1 VSYGGSVLNN
11 AGTFIASG
19 LIACQGEPNVVSKFL
34 ETLGVV
40 AVAGALVF
48 GVSSTA
54 NAQGQHG
61 PHGGGVIVARPYYYY
76 SPYYS
81 PFFYSGWYGYPYGYP
96 YPYGYGPYHRDGSL
110 RLQVEPRQ
118 AEVFVD
124 GYYAGV
130 VDDFDGAFQRLRV
143 EPGMHDVQLYLQ
155 GYHTVHQQVYVQPD
169 KTFNIKETMQPLG
182 PGDPPEERPVA
193 RTPPEDPGAASG
205 QRDAEMPPVP
215 HRRDAPPAAGA
226 QGDGG
231 SIVLRVQ
238 PANAEIL
245 VDGEPWQGSADSRL
259 VIQLSA
265 GDHRIEV
272 RKPGYLPYQSSVR
285 VRPGD
290 ATSINI
296 SLTRE

>member
-1 VSYGGSVLNN
+1 M
-11 AGTFIASG
+11 
-19 LIACQGEPNVVSKFL
+19 SKFVK
-34 ETLGVV
+34 TLSVIAIAGVV
-40 AVAGALVF
+40 ALAA
-48 GVSSTA
+48 SSTA
-54 NAQGQHG
+54 EAQGRRGSRGG
-61 PHGGGVIVARPYYYY
+61 PRVIVARSYY

-81 PFFYSGWYGYPYGYP
+81 PFFYGGWYGYPIGYPFGYP
-96 YPYGYGPYHRDGSL
+96 YPLYYGAYRREGSL

-143 EPGMHDVQLYLQ
+143 EPGEHEVQLYLQ
-155 GYHTVHQQVYVQPD
+155 GYRSVHQQVYLQPD
-169 KTFNIKETMQPLG
+169 KTFNIRETMQPLG

-193 RTPPEDPGAASG
+193 KTPPDEAGNASRRPDN
-205 QRDAEMPPVP
+205 QMPPAP
-215 HRRDAPPAAGA
+215 RRRGAPAIAAA

-231 SIVLRVQ
+231 SIALRVQ
-238 PANAEIL
+238 PADAEIL
-245 VDGEPWQGSADSRL
+245 VDGEPWQGSAGNRL

-272 RKPGYLPYQSSVR
+272 RKSGYVPYQSSVR
-285 VRPGD
+285 VRPGG
-290 ATSINI
+290 ATPINI